1 MQHGWTTVQTKKNGM
16 TKEKLDAMMTSMVKT
31 KVTILIRVPKDAA
44 ADYSAA
50 EVHFATI
57 RELSKQDANLVVLDH
72 QGVNHVNIHK
82 SFGQEKYK
90 EHFHPREKSLNNGG
104 TQISIAHHVLSETAN
119 FNKALLIPFLQ
130 KNKVFIYFNQKE
142 GLEHFAAI
150 GVFFGPHPELTW
162 RQDIVERIEKTMK
175 ADLTDDDC
183 KQLQTN
189 ILNPKIVISLV
200 PQSISNPRYSDTKSI
215 ALEVR
220 VPAEHE
226 KTYCSIL
233 DRLNERACTMA
244 DDDIDIILDDSM
256 GKFFPYYAK
265 QSRGQLFD
273 ALMKKQNSDMHS
285 ISAIPIFG
293 YTDTAQQF
301 EVQYDVYKGS
311 LHRMLY
317 EHHNIKK
324 IKKTA
329 LSKELGKFMILADRD
344 CKEDIEEYDDNLFA
358 QLPELE
364 NQPGGFSKPQRGG
377 NKYRK
382 NRVESIK
389 NYLDKLEERMQ
400 DDISMYDDESEISS
414 PPARRRRPS
423 ISYAQATKRL
433 SFQSETIMNN
443 KNDTQVT
450 NSGFTM
456 NTTMSTLTQSS
467 LDEALAK
474 IRDENTW
481 AIELLRAEI
490 KNDVQSMETRIATAV
505 IQAVRTA
512 QSEQTDTS
520 SQASSIDTSTTTR
533 TFADRFDALTLIVQN
548 LANQVTALTEA
559 QEANINKRQRELN
572 ATTSSA
578 IPPVLQSSRQP
589 ARSPPAKLPRA
600 RAPSPP
606 TTPPPNGHPKN
617 AGAQEGV

>member
-1 MQHGWTTVQTKKNGM
+1 MQHGWTTVQTKKNSM

-244 DDDIDIILDDSM
+244 NDDIDIILDDSM

-324 IKKTA
+324 IEKTA
-329 LSKELGKFMILADRD
+329 SSKELGKFMILADRD
-344 CKEDIEEYDDNLFA
+344 CKEDIEEYVDNLFA

-474 IRDENTW
+474 IRDENTR

-490 KNDVQSMETRIATAV
+490 KNDVQSMETRIAAAV